1 MYRRGG
7 KNCRFTT
14 TGQKESENQALTTK
28 QNVSQNV
35 STVIRRTKGEK

>member
-14 TGQKESENQALTTK
+14 TGQKELENQALTTK

-35 STVIRRTKGEK
+35 SLTKR